1 MNLSH
6 LLPSSVFISIL
17 PGSAC
22 QAPRTLHNWNYITK
36 ASTFYLEE
44 FLLFNPGWKVDAC
57 GNHNKCIYLPDR
69 VSGAISFSL
78 PTPVV
83 FYIWSTTLQYC
94 GTQLTLP
101 FLLKLELVL
110 TLVLNAQNILNQT
123 ILKKS
128 KMTEMQLALD
138 FECTIL
144 KYLIR
149 FMF

>member
-1 MNLSH
+1 M
-6 LLPSSVFISIL
+6 PVKFVK
-17 PGSAC
+17 AE
-22 QAPRTLHNWNYITK
+22 RTLHNWDYITK

-83 FYIWSTTLQYC
+83 FYIRSTTLQYC

-101 FLLKLELVL
+101 FLLKLVL

-123 ILKKS
+123 IFKKS

-138 FECTIL
+138 FECTKL
-144 KYLIR
+144 KYLIG